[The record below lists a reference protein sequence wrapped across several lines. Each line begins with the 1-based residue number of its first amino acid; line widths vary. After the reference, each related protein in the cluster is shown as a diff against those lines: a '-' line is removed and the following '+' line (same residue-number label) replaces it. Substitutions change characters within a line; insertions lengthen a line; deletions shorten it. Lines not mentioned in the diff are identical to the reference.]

1 VARLPKVI
9 ILNGVGSV
17 GKTST
22 IQALQAITARPML
35 HAAMDSFLAMVPES
49 LFGHP
54 DGLIF
59 EAGTDCGQPSV
70 AIRSGPALGR
80 AMRGMR
86 HAIAAMAAQGNDL
99 LVDEVIIGT
108 EATDEYRTLLAPFEV
123 RWVGLFASL
132 EVLEQRERAR
142 GDRQIGLARWQYTR
156 VHRAIAY
163 DLEIDTTATTPDEN
177 ARMIR
182 DAFGL

>member
-1 VARLPKVI
+1 MERPKVI
-9 ILNGVGSV
+9 IINGVGSV
-17 GKTST
+17 GKTTT
-22 IQALQAITARPML
+22 IRALQAITLRPML
-35 HAAMDSFLAMVPES
+35 HVAMDSFLSMLPES

-54 DGLIF
+54 DGLTF
-59 EAGTDCGQPSV
+59 EACTDSGRPSV
-70 AIRSGPALGR
+70 AIRSGTVLDQ

-86 HAIAAMAAQGNDL
+86 HAVSAMAAQGNDL
-99 LVDEVIIGT
+99 IVDEVIIGT
-108 EATDEYRTLLAPFEV
+108 EAVEEYQALLAPFEV

-156 VHRAIAY
+156 VHRAVVY
-163 DLEIDTTATTPDEN
+163 DLEIDTNATPPRDN
-177 ARMIR
+177 ARIIR